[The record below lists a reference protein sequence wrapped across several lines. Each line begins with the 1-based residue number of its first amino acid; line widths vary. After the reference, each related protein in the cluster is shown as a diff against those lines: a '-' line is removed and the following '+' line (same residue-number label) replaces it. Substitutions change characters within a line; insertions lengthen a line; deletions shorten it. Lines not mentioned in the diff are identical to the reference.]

1 MQKLSII
8 IPAYNEEH
16 RITST
21 LESLNQYLQKQA
33 YDYEILVVVD
43 GAKDKTAEVVSEIS
57 SKIAKMRLIANT
69 QNHGKGFVV
78 KQGMLEATGDARLFM
93 DADNSTSIDQVE
105 PMLKHLA
112 AGYDIVIGS
121 IEVEGAQI
129 NEKAQWYR
137 RFLGHWSKYLIRI
150 VAGLWNIHDT
160 QRGFK
165 LFTEKAAKEIF
176 SKATIERFGFD
187 IEILAIANHKGLKI
201 KEVPVVWNNAG
212 ESTVTFGSYF
222 KVLMDLF
229 RVRLNLWQGKY
240 R

>member
-1 MQKLSII
+1 
-8 IPAYNEEH
+8 
-16 RITST
+16 
-21 LESLNQYLQKQA
+21 
-33 YDYEILVVVD
+33 
-43 GAKDKTAEVVSEIS
+43 
-57 SKIAKMRLIANT
+57 
-69 QNHGKGFVV
+69 
-78 KQGMLEATGDARLFM
+78 
-93 DADNSTSIDQVE
+93 
-105 PMLKHLA
+105 
-112 AGYDIVIGS
+112 
-121 IEVEGAQI
+121 
-129 NEKAQWYR
+129 
-137 RFLGHWSKYLIRI
+137 

-165 LFTEKAAKEIF
+165 LFTEKAAKEVF

-229 RVRLNLWQGKY
+229 RVRLNLWRGKY

>member
-16 RITST
+16 RITGT
-21 LESLNQYLQKQA
+21 LESLNQYLQKQP

-57 SKIAKMRLIANT
+57 SKIAKLRLIANT

-105 PMLKHLA
+105 AMLKHLA
-112 AGYDIVIGS
+112 AGYDIIIGS

-165 LFTEKAAKEIF
+165 LFTEKAAKEVF

-229 RVRLNLWQGKY
+229 RVRLNLWRGKY